1 MATHFHA
8 LPIRSIQAET
18 ADCIS
23 VEIEVPK
30 DLQTEFKYLPGQYLT
45 FRTGIDG
52 EEVRRS
58 YSLCSAPHENKW
70 TVAIKKIEDGKFSNY
85 AHSTLKKGDLI
96 DVMPPMGKFH
106 PELQAANQKHYLA
119 IAAGSGITPVL
130 SILKSV
136 LHSEPNSRFTLIYG
150 NRDRQ
155 SIIFFEELEGWKNKF
170 LGRLQLIHILSRERT
185 DSDINEGRIDATK
198 MERLAALI
206 DYKSVDDCYLCG
218 PEAMIET
225 ARETLPTLGIASEKI
240 HFELFTTA
248 AQQKRS
254 DKKSTN
260 DSETLGPQSIVTLRV
275 DGRAVDVNIPLGGSQ
290 TILDAALKQGA
301 DLPYACKGGMCCTC
315 KAKLVEGEASM
326 EVNWGLEDEE
336 VRQGF
341 ILTCQAIPTS
351 EKLVVDFD
359 AK

>member
-8 LPIRSIQAET
+8 LPIRAIQAET

-30 DLQTEFKYLPGQYLT
+30 DLQNEFKYLPGQYLT
-45 FRTGIDG
+45 FRTGIEG

-85 AHSTLKKGDLI
+85 AHGTLKKGDLI

-106 PELQAANQKHYLA
+106 PELHTDNQKHYLA

-136 LHSEPNSRFTLIYG
+136 LYTEPNSRFTLIYG

-185 DSDINEGRIDATK
+185 DSDINEGRIDANK
-198 MERLAALI
+198 MERLAALMLTP
-206 DYKSVDDCYLCG
+206 SSGSTRRSERFSPMPRALFPGRCG
-218 PEAMIET
+218 HAARSSRT
-225 ARETLPTLGIASEKI
+225 AHSPGRSSG
-240 HFELFTTA
+240 TA
-248 AQQKRS
+248 FRS
-254 DKKSTN
+254 
-260 DSETLGPQSIVTLRV
+260 
-275 DGRAVDVNIPLGGSQ
+275 
-290 TILDAALKQGA
+290 
-301 DLPYACKGGMCCTC
+301 
-315 KAKLVEGEASM
+315 
-326 EVNWGLEDEE
+326 
-336 VRQGF
+336 
-341 ILTCQAIPTS
+341 
-351 EKLVVDFD
+351 
-359 AK
+359 

>member
-1 MATHFHA
+1 MSSSFHS
-8 LPIRSIQAET
+8 LTIRSIQAET
-18 ADCIS
+18 PDCLS
-23 VEIEVPK
+23 LQIEVPRE
-30 DLQTEFKYLPGQYLT
+30 LQDSFAYLPGQYLT
-45 FRTGIDG
+45 FRAGIEG
-52 EEVRRS
+52 EEIRRS
-58 YSLCSAPHENKW
+58 YSLCSAPHEHKW

-85 AHSTLKKGDLI
+85 AHHQLKKGDRI

-106 PELQAANQKHYLA
+106 PTLQPDHHKHYLA

-136 LHSEPNSRFTLIYG
+136 LHAEPNSHFTLVYG

-170 LGRLQLIHILSRERT
+170 LGRLQIIHVLSRERT
-185 DSDINEGRIDATK
+185 DSEINQGRIDADK
-198 MERLAALI
+198 LKRLGSLI
-206 DYKSVDDCYLCG
+206 DYRTVSECYLCG

-225 ARETLPTLGIASEKI
+225 ARITLPQLGIPATQI

-248 AQQKRS
+248 AQQQKSKQPRS
-254 DKKSTN
+254 AADTP
-260 DSETLGPQSIVTLRV
+260 TGPQSVVTLRV
-275 DGRAVDVNIPLGGSQ
+275 DGRAVDVSIPQNGDQ
-290 TILDAALKQGA
+290 TILDAALNQGA

-315 KAKLVEGEASM
+315 KAKLVEGQVKM
-326 EVNWGLEDEE
+326 EVNWGLEEDEI
-336 VRQGF
+336 RQGY
-341 ILTCQAIPTS
+341 ILTCQSIPTS